1 MRVKVR
7 GEGDERVL
15 RISVVNY
22 LVRLTGLKGGPEER
36 ENQKSSLATLIMVN
50 TDDRSDVVPV
60 FYPCLRLK
68 QERKWS
74 LVSICP
80 TSSTRQRRS

>member
-1 MRVKVR
+1 MN
-7 GEGDERVL
+7 EL

-36 ENQKSSLATLIMVN
+36 ENQKSSLATLAMIS

-60 FYPCLRLK
+60 SYPCSLPK

-80 TSSTRQRRS
+80 ISSTRQRRS